1 MWIFENY
8 CILNGILYDT
18 FIIFVFI
25 RIRNTLPFFQ
35 ITPEY
40 LQEICSRLFSHH
52 VSGSVDFTRPGTAS
66 QFLRQSIAPQM

>member
-1 MWIFENY
+1 MTHLY
-8 CILNGILYDT
+8 CLCLSGLEIHFL
-18 FIIFVFI
+18 
-25 RIRNTLPFFQ
+25 FFQ